1 MKIVFQERYRE
12 VYSADP
18 AATQGRLDKA
28 YDALKGDYE
37 ILEPDYASE
46 KDIKLVHTDAHIE
59 RIKEKRQLFELSL
72 LAAGGAIK
80 ASELALSGEPAFG
93 LIRPPGHHASK
104 NSCWGFCWFNNIA
117 VAIEKLKKD
126 QRINNALIIDFDL
139 HFGDGT
145 NNIFKQDEHVTYYHM
160 NSLSDLEKTLSEQ
173 GSCDIIGISAGFDRH
188 LEDWGGILSTD
199 DYREIGHMIKDFSQ
213 NACPNKI
220 FAVLEGGYNHDVLG
234 NNIKAL
240 LQGLT

>member
-28 YDALKGDYE
+28 YDTLKGDYE
-37 ILEPDYASE
+37 FVLPDYASE
-46 KDIKLVHTDAHIE
+46 QDIQLVHTEEHID
-59 RIKEKRQLFELSL
+59 RIKQKTQLFELSL
-72 LAAGGAIK
+72 LAAGGAIQ
-80 ASELALSGEPAFG
+80 AAELACSSEPAFG

-117 VAIEKLKKD
+117 VAMEKLKKK
-126 QRINNALIIDFDL
+126 QEINNALIVDFDL

-145 NNIFKQDEHVTYYHM
+145 NNIFKQDENVTYYHM
-160 NSLSDLEKTLSEQ
+160 GNLSDLEKKLSEQ
-173 GSCDIIGISAGFDRH
+173 DNCDIVGISAGFDRH
-188 LEDWGGILSTD
+188 LQDWGGILSTQ
-199 DYREIGHMIKDFSQ
+199 DYREIGKMIQEFAQ
-213 NACPNKI
+213 NKCPNKI

-234 NNIKAL
+234 ENIKAL
-240 LQGLT
+240 LQGLS